1 MNLIVRTATVGSVA
15 SVAFG
20 SVSAFAENAS
30 CSCATAYRGPANPVG
45 SIRSANGDVMVSQAA
60 GYGPAKSGNAL
71 DFGSRVVV
79 GAKGSASVA
88 VGDCNLDVPANSSLD
103 VSRVEGNICLKLV
116 GSEQTA
122 AIQSSGGGA
131 DGSVR
136 RRGFSRARY
145 SQPACSPRHRTTTTP
160 SVADSVGL
168 AAVSRG

>member
-1 MNLIVRTATVGSVA
+1 
-15 SVAFG
+15 
-20 SVSAFAENAS
+20 
-30 CSCATAYRGPANPVG
+30 
-45 SIRSANGDVMVSQAA
+45 MVSQAA

-136 RRGFSRARY
+136 RRGIFAG
-145 SQPACSPRHRTTTTP
+145 AL
-160 SVADSVGL
+160 L
-168 AAVSRG
+168 ATGVLAATQDDDNAVSR